1 MINKLKRPTVIVTG
15 ASSGIGKSIAKF
27 LKKKNFFVINI
38 DKINKNKGI
47 KYISCDLSKTK
58 VIQKKIKTL
67 QKEKN
72 IIGLVN
78 CAGITKSG
86 ESYRYKLKNW
96 NLTLAVNLTA
106 PFLLSQFVAKIMIK
120 NNISGSLVNI
130 SSISSDLAMPNN
142 PAYNSSKAALIQLTR
157 SLAVDLAK
165 YKIRVNSISPGYTKT
180 PLNAKSWKNKKLR
193 LQRTKKT
200 LLGKWATPDD
210 YNEAVLF
217 LIDKKKS
224 SYMTGSNITID
235 GGWSAKGM

>member
-1 MINKLKRPTVIVTG
+1 MI
-15 ASSGIGKSIAKF
+15 
-27 LKKKNFFVINI
+27 KKK
-38 DKINKNKGI
+38 
-47 KYISCDLSKTK
+47 
-58 VIQKKIKTL
+58 
-67 QKEKN
+67 
-72 IIGLVN
+72 
-78 CAGITKSG
+78 
-86 ESYRYKLKNW
+86 
-96 NLTLAVNLTA
+96 
-106 PFLLSQFVAKIMIK
+106 
-120 NNISGSLVNI
+120 ISGSLVNI
-130 SSISSDLAMPNN
+130 SSISSNLAMPNN

-180 PLNAKSWKNKKLR
+180 PLNAKSWKSKKLR

-217 LIDKKKS
+217 LLDKKKS

>member
-1 MINKLKRPTVIVTG
+1 
-15 ASSGIGKSIAKF
+15 
-27 LKKKNFFVINI
+27 
-38 DKINKNKGI
+38 
-47 KYISCDLSKTK
+47 
-58 VIQKKIKTL
+58 
-67 QKEKN
+67 
-72 IIGLVN
+72 
-78 CAGITKSG
+78 
-86 ESYRYKLKNW
+86 
-96 NLTLAVNLTA
+96 
-106 PFLLSQFVAKIMIK
+106 MIK
-120 NNISGSLVNI
+120 NNIPGSLVNI

-180 PLNAKSWKNKKLR
+180 PLNAKSWKSKKLR

-200 LLGKWATPDD
+200 LLGKWAAPDD

-217 LIDKKKS
+217 LIDRKKS

>member
-15 ASSGIGKSIAKF
+15 GSSGIGKSIAKF
-27 LKKKNFFVINI
+27 LKKNNFFVINI

-47 KYISCDLSKTK
+47 KYISCDLSKTNG
-58 VIQKKIKTL
+58 IQKKIKTL

-78 CAGITKSG
+78 CAAITKSD
-86 ESYRYKLKNW
+86 ESYKYKLKNW

-120 NNISGSLVNI
+120 KKISGSLVNI
-130 SSISSDLAMPNN
+130 SSISSNLAMPNN

-180 PLNAKSWKNKKLR
+180 PLNAKSWKSKKLR

-217 LIDKKKS
+217 LLDKKKS

>member
-1 MINKLKRPTVIVTG
+1 MR
-15 ASSGIGKSIAKF
+15 SF
-27 LKKKNFFVINI
+27 
-38 DKINKNKGI
+38 
-47 KYISCDLSKTK
+47 KTNG
-58 VIQKKIKTL
+58 IQKKIKTL

-78 CAGITKSG
+78 CAGITKSD
-86 ESYRYKLKNW
+86 ESYKYKLKNW

-120 NNISGSLVNI
+120 KKISGSLVNI
-130 SSISSDLAMPNN
+130 SSISSNLAMPNN

-180 PLNAKSWKNKKLR
+180 PLNAKSWKSKKLR

-217 LIDKKKS
+217 LLDKKKS